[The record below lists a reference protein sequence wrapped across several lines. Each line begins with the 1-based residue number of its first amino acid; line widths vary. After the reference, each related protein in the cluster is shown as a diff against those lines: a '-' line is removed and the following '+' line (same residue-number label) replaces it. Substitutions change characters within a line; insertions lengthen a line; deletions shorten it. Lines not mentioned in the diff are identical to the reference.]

1 MMKSIRWTWLIA
13 LVLAS
18 GPAAAD
24 WVQYAAGDNHTW
36 FYEEPFLRREGGLRT
51 FWIVKNLSA
60 ADEKEARSYRFL
72 VQFDC
77 NKGHYRYLSERA
89 FKEPMGEGKILFFDD
104 TFTKW
109 LAAAPNGLMAHLQ
122 THVCRKLN

>member
-1 MMKSIRWTWLIA
+1 MKSIRWNWLIA
-13 LVLAS
+13 LMLAS

-24 WVQYAAGDNHTW
+24 WVQYAVGENHTW
-36 FYEEPFLRREGGLRT
+36 FYEEPFLKREGGMRT

-60 ADEKEARSYRFL
+60 PDEKEALSYRFL

-77 NKGHYRYLSERA
+77 TNSRYRYLSERA
-89 FKEPMGEGKILFFDD
+89 FKEPMGNGKILFFDD

-109 LAAAPNGLMAHLQ
+109 LSAAPNGLMSHLQ

>member
-1 MMKSIRWTWLIA
+1 MKSIRWNWLIA
-13 LVLAS
+13 LLLVS

-24 WVQYAAGDNHTW
+24 WVQYAQGENHTW
-36 FYEEPFLRREGGLRT
+36 FYEEPFLKRDGGMRT

-60 ADEKEARSYRFL
+60 PDEKEASSYRFL

-77 NKGHYRYLSERA
+77 TKSRYRYLSERA
-89 FKEPMGEGKILFFDD
+89 FKEPMGEGKTLFFND
-104 TFTKW
+104 TFTRW
-109 LAAAPNGLMAHLQ
+109 LAAAPNGLMAHLE

>member
-1 MMKSIRWTWLIA
+1 MKSIRWSCLLA
-13 LVLAS
+13 LALLS
-18 GPAAAD
+18 GPASAA
-24 WVQYAAGDNHTW
+24 WVQYAAGDNQTW
-36 FYEEPFLRREGGLRT
+36 FYEEPFLRRDGELRT

-60 ADEKEARSYRFL
+60 PDEKEASSYRFL

-77 NKGHYRYLSERA
+77 TKSRYRYLSERA
-89 FKEPMGEGKILFFDD
+89 FQEPMGEGKILFFDD

-109 LAAAPNGLMAHLQ
+109 LAADPNGLMAHLQ